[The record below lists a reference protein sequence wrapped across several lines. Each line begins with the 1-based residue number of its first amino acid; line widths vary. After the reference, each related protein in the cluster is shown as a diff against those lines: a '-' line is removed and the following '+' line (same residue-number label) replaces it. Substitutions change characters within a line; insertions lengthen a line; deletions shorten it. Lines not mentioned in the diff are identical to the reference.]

1 MRFQALRTQ
10 NTAYAEPNK
19 TVKIARTTRVRS
31 YNMGAME
38 LVERLLHDEA
48 LAGKRLATTQEAARR
63 IVRFLLNESPVAE
76 ALVSETSVHRSAG
89 SLVWQ
94 AVFTGAEGGQIWKS
108 TGLINK
114 QQAMLVAR
122 KWEAEARAQRELMG
136 RTARKPIV
144 RAAGAGQFGLSQKE
158 VALIMKLSERA
169 VRQIEKRAIRKLAQH
184 PVLRRVWKEYLGDLN
199 EDEAVLTPE
208 EIEVLFGLAYTTE
221 ERLVIR
227 KLLKLLQP

>member
-1 MRFQALRTQ
+1 M
-10 NTAYAEPNK
+10 TAMK
-19 TVKIARTTRVRS
+19 LIW
-31 YNMGAME
+31 
-38 LVERLLHDEA
+38 RLLHQEPQDGTK
-48 LAGKRLATTQEAARR
+48 LTRTQEAARC
-63 IVRFLLNESPVAE
+63 IVRFLLDE
-76 ALVSETSVHRSAG
+76 APIAKVPICEASVHRPAG

-94 AVFTGAEGGQIWKS
+94 AVFTAPGGGQIWKS

-184 PVLRRVWKEYLGDLN
+184 PVLRRVWKEYLGDLD

-208 EIEVLFGLAYTTE
+208 EIEALFGLAYRTE

-227 KLLKLLQP
+227 KLLKLVQP

>member
-1 MRFQALRTQ
+1 M
-10 NTAYAEPNK
+10 TAMK
-19 TVKIARTTRVRS
+19 LIA
-31 YNMGAME
+31 N
-38 LVERLLHDEA
+38 LL
-48 LAGKRLATTQEAARR
+48 KQEAQAGTKATRTHEAAWR
-63 IVRFLLNESPVAE
+63 IVRFLLDE
-76 ALVSETSVHRSAG
+76 APIAKVPICEASVHRSAG

-114 QQAMLVAR
+114 QQAMLLAR
-122 KWEAEARAQRELMG
+122 KWEAEARAKRELMG

-144 RAAGAGQFGLSQKE
+144 HAGGAGQIGLSQRE

-184 PVLRRVWKEYLGDLN
+184 PQLRQVWKEYLGDLD
-199 EDEAVLTPE
+199 EDASVLTPE
-208 EIEVLFGLAYTTE
+208 EIDALFGLAYTTE

-227 KLLKLLQP
+227 KLLKLVQP